1 MILILLSNFAF
12 NPPLVFSI
20 CNFLI
25 YLYKISFSSSNTGT
39 FNIKNIAINK
49 QWQISTDNRVKGIFV
64 LTITP
69 PRRYEKM
76 RTTQM

>member
-1 MILILLSNFAF
+1 MFLILIIIFAF
-12 NPPLVFSI
+12 KPPLVSSI

-69 PRRYEKM
+69 RRYENHTNVT
-76 RTTQM
+76 R